1 MRRCIAV
8 HAWRPQTM
16 EQIDANHLWHEYVAL
31 GRWKNFAF
39 RALPQLTIA
48 WLAALL
54 LMKLLGFP
62 QTPCRGEACIGIN
75 NTVVILAVVALVVLI
90 FYVVDTTRLCR
101 RWVNCIGMK
110 KMQWPAG
117 TLEKISAERNMSKQT
132 LEEWLSIELI
142 AERTT
147 VIGNFIYFPFII
159 MFLLA
164 MARHRYFDNW
174 DFPTALIIIFTLNAA
189 LVIVSSMALRHSA
202 EIAKRE
208 VIKRLEARLIRAG
221 RTREAPEMPETP
233 RTPDEARQRQELE
246 WAIEAIKN
254 NHRGAFLPFTQHP
267 IFGAAVAL
275 PSGAYGVVLLAEYLA
290 TGFKG

>member
-1 MRRCIAV
+1 
-8 HAWRPQTM
+8 
-16 EQIDANHLWHEYVAL
+16 
-31 GRWKNFAF
+31 
-39 RALPQLTIA
+39 
-48 WLAALL
+48 
-54 LMKLLGFP
+54 
-62 QTPCRGEACIGIN
+62 
-75 NTVVILAVVALVVLI
+75 
-90 FYVVDTTRLCR
+90 
-101 RWVNCIGMK
+101 
-110 KMQWPAG
+110 MQWPVG

-159 MFLLA
+159 MFLLG

-174 DFPTALIIIFTLNAA
+174 DFPTALIIIFSVNAA
-189 LVIVSSMALRHSA
+189 LVISSSMALRHSA

-208 VIKRLEARLIRAG
+208 VVKRLEGRLIRTGPA
-221 RTREAPEMPETP
+221 RQMAE
-233 RTPDEARQRQELE
+233 TPDEARQRQEVE

-267 IFGAAVAL
+267 VFGAAVAL

-290 TGFKG
+290 TGFGG

>member
-1 MRRCIAV
+1 M
-8 HAWRPQTM
+8 
-16 EQIDANHLWHEYVAL
+16 
-31 GRWKNFAF
+31 
-39 RALPQLTIA
+39 
-48 WLAALL
+48 
-54 LMKLLGFP
+54 
-62 QTPCRGEACIGIN
+62 
-75 NTVVILAVVALVVLI
+75 I

-221 RTREAPEMPETP
+221 RMREAPEMQ

-254 NHRGAFLPFTQHP
+254 NHRGAFLPFTQQP
-267 IFGAAVAL
+267 VFGAAVAL

-290 TGFKG
+290 TGFGG

>member
-1 MRRCIAV
+1 
-8 HAWRPQTM
+8 M
-16 EQIDANHLWHEYVAL
+16 EQIDVNRLWHEYVAL

-62 QTPCRGEACIGIN
+62 QTPCRGEACVGIN
-75 NTVVILAVVALVVLI
+75 NTVVVLAVIALVVLI

-142 AERTT
+142 AERTN

-189 LVIVSSMALRHSA
+189 LVIVCSMALRHSA

-208 VIKRLEARLIRAG
+208 VIKRLEARRIRAG
-221 RTREAPEMPETP
+221 PTREAPEMAETP
-233 RTPDEARQRQELE
+233 RTSDEARQRQELE

-267 IFGAAVAL
+267 VFGAAVAL

-290 TGFKG
+290 TGFGG